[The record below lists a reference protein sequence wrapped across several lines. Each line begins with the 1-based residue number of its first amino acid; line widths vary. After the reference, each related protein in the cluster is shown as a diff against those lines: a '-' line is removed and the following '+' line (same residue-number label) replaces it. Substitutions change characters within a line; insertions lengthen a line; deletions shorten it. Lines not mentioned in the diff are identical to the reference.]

1 MKCNSF
7 LRRKKVSV
15 SQSEIK
21 FSFTLI
27 PKSVLSTGWLP
38 GSINIFISFW
48 FLQILMQCE
57 FQCWSNHPQIL
68 TLNPTL
74 SWTSRVKLLE
84 YYSPS
89 QYYRVRCIPGHSSC
103 FCCFLA
109 CIPEFHLW
117 MLLTRILLLFQLQFL
132 WSMWVWDHSLQ
143 DKTKNS
149 YHYKFSVLKGKA
161 INHLITSM

>member
-1 MKCNSF
+1 MKCNSL
-7 LRRKKVSV
+7 LRRKKILCITVWNQVLIHSH
-15 SQSEIK
+15 SQICSLNWLITEQYQ
-21 FSFTLI
+21 FTQD
-27 PKSVLSTGWLP
+27 
-38 GSINIFISFW
+38 IFISFW

-68 TLNPTL
+68 TLTRTL
-74 SWTSRVKLLE
+74 SWTSPVKLLE

-89 QYYRVRCIPGHSSC
+89 QYCRVRCIQGHSSC

-143 DKTKNS
+143 EKEKKIS
-149 YHYKFSVLKGKA
+149 KF
-161 INHLITSM
+161 